1 MNSAMLASTACDAN
15 PSRGA
20 LDSRVRRARPSLL

>member
-1 MNSAMLASTACDAN
+1 MLASTACVAN

-20 LDSRVRRARPSLL
+20 LDCWDRRARPSSL